1 MQVPPFWQGLDRQS
15 SMSAGTAGGFG
26 HTKTPGT
33 PPAHGDPTD
42 STGTAQGTHSPISQ
56 FSPVKPWA
64 QLQLQTEPLA
74 RHVPPCR
81 HGLFWHGSDGAA
93 G

>member
-15 SMSAGTAGGFG
+15 SMS
-26 HTKTPGT
+26 
-33 PPAHGDPTD
+33 
-42 STGTAQGTHSPISQ
+42 ISQ

-74 RHVPPCR
+74 WQVPPCR
-81 HGLFWHGSDGAA
+81 HGLFWHGSAGACRLVLPVPV
-93 G
+93 